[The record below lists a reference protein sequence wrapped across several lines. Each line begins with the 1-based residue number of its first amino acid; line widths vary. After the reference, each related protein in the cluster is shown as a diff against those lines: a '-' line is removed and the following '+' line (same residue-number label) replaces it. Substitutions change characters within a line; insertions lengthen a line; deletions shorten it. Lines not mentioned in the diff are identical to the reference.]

1 MRRMVPRPH
10 SARDDG
16 EVGMLV
22 VEDNEDIRFLLDVIF
37 DLHPTMELD
46 GSAKNFEEGLEL
58 WRRLRPSMIIL
69 DYQLPGRDGL
79 ELAAEILAEQP
90 DQAIVLF
97 SAYLDDHT
105 IKRAEEIG
113 IRDCVSKDHIN
124 RLVELL
130 EAS

>member
-1 MRRMVPRPH
+1 
-10 SARDDG
+10 
-16 EVGMLV
+16 MLV

-37 DLHPTMELD
+37 DLHPTMQLD
-46 GSAKNFEEGLEL
+46 GSAKNFEEGLDL